1 MLRVE
6 IRCSS
11 KADAVTVSA
20 AATRLLGKPFTMT
33 EETDGRDA
41 TPLGTFVANLPLSQD
56 QLGRLIA
63 AGAELIGLP
72 MKWAAGVDR
81 QGISDDFRSFKTDLE
96 AKTEFTSVGV
106 VPPELDAWAKSAYN
120 NNPR

>member
-1 MLRVE
+1 
-6 IRCSS
+6 
-11 KADAVTVSA
+11 
-20 AATRLLGKPFTMT
+20 MT
-33 EETDGRDA
+33 EETDGKDA
-41 TPLGTFVANLPLSQD
+41 TPLGTFVANLPLSEE

-63 AGAELIGLP
+63 AGAELVGLP

-120 NNPR
+120 QKP